1 MAKKKSLILLI
12 VVVFVAVAALAVA
25 CTGERTIASVAVTGA
40 WKTDYAVGEA
50 FSPCQ
55 LTVTYDNGE
64 TMTVDI
70 TPEML
75 SGFDTSSPGT
85 KQVTVTYEGQSVQMT
100 INVLSPATDDQLK
113 IGAMPSVFYI
123 NEELSL
129 GGAYVIYNGTERIE
143 LTPEMISGFDT
154 SSAGVKTL
162 KITVNGIFITT
173 EITVVARPSGEY
185 TPGTPSVI
193 DRERFLTEVKRV
205 MDAMGLTDEY
215 NEFAPYTDNVD
226 YVIDYVQAA
235 GLTNEEVTELADFI
249 LEQGAS
255 VVDSVLAATTLDSS
269 SYESF
274 ADYISA
280 ILDLVIT
287 RENVAALTELIGW
300 FGEKLE
306 AGDFINVF
314 GQLIKEIYVWYDP
327 DEIVLDY
334 RNLSDILTW
343 NNSTSSQMGREEVEV
358 IMEEA
363 GLSEFFS
370 DYKDNYINE
379 SYYSDEY
386 LALSGMLTTDNAI
399 YLYECGK
406 SVMNTLSTYEPD
418 KMADL
423 ALFAKD
429 VAKAVFSGDFE
440 ALIAGDS
447 ISYKEMVEQINFLGA
462 LGNEIN
468 GTFAKNPA
476 FVKAAAEIFAVI
488 LSENAVPDEDNA
500 FIADMVIRGA
510 MALDGMAFDLLEKI
524 TADFVAELYLD
535 FDDYS
540 KADES
545 ERDEKFGLLAV
556 KIVNFVAEEYQKL
569 SASQRGA
576 VLNAFREFLGED
588 ADVSIIELIDSWE
601 IKDIEAYSAEELAA
615 EGERIMEA
623 LNSFG
628 AWNELEEP
636 TYSVDVYFYENVLIA
651 KGSTEAD
658 LLNYIAVTFY
668 ARRNRTFYGV
678 CSMTLAEF
686 AEAGGTYQISYDFT
700 EKGFTDITVTVNDIT
715 YTPEPEE
722 DHYNVGTQTYT
733 GTTMSTDIYVYD
745 ETSASDFVYEN
756 TRSINVLL
764 FDRNA
769 SLSDIVASYLYY
781 NVSYKHISEDR
792 FVDADDLHGLL
803 VSFEGV
809 DTSRE
814 AGVLY
819 GGKASFVHPVLGLYE
834 APILYRIYDENNEE
848 ASTTG
853 MDYYFYG
860 DISCSTYDLQE
871 YEATVTQ
878 NVGELN
884 AEGYLL
890 HYGIYYNDSEPLDVV
905 YEGLDISTPGIQ
917 QVRVYVEGYEQYAET
932 VKIYVAEYTGVEG
945 LEISSYY
952 ATEYN
957 EDESVFVNGRL
968 EYCQLS
974 INYGHNH
981 EGTTHTQ
988 WSYLSFSSMAEM
1000 FAELDKYDVTYQIS
1014 GFDTTLPENDTYI
1027 NRTATV
1033 EFFYDGTL
1041 LYTWNMRYVVLAA
1054 A

>member
-1 MAKKKSLILLI
+1 MAKKKILILLI

-25 CTGERTIASVAVTGA
+25 CTDERTIVSVAVTGA

-55 LTVTYDNGE
+55 LTVTFDNGE

-70 TPEML
+70 TPDML

-85 KQVTVTYEGQSVQMT
+85 KQVTVTYEGQSVQLT
-100 INVLSPATDDQLK
+100 INVSSPATDSELK
-113 IGAMPSVFYI
+113 IGAMPSIFYVGD
-123 NEELSL
+123 ELSL
-129 GGAYVIYNGTERIE
+129 SGAYVIYNGTERIE

-154 SSAGVKTL
+154 SSAGTKTL
-162 KITVNGIFITT
+162 RISVNGVFITT
-173 EITVVARPSGEY
+173 EITVIERPSGEY

-193 DRERFLTEVKRV
+193 DRELFLAEVKRV

-215 NEFAPYTDNVD
+215 NQFAPYTDNVD
-226 YVIDYVQAA
+226 YIIDYVQAA

-255 VVDSVLAATTLDSS
+255 VVDSVLEATTLDASN
-269 SYESF
+269 YESF

-306 AGDFINVF
+306 AGDFINIF
-314 GQLIKEIYVWYDP
+314 GQLIKEIYIWYDP

-334 RNLSDILTW
+334 SNLSDILSW

-370 DYKDNYINE
+370 DYTDNYINE
-379 SYYSDEY
+379 YYYSDEY
-386 LALSGMLTTDNAI
+386 LAISGMLTTDNAI
-399 YLYECGK
+399 YIYECGK
-406 SVMNTLSTYEPD
+406 SLMNTLSTYEPD

-476 FVKAAAEIFAVI
+476 FVKAVAEIFAVI

-500 FIADMVIRGA
+500 FIADMVIIGV

-601 IKDIEAYSAEELAA
+601 IKDIAVYSAEELAA

-623 LNSFG
+623 LNSLGMGDESGDSVYEYFV
-628 AWNELEEP
+628 EP
-636 TYSVDVYFYENVLIA
+636 NVHYIDGYIA
-651 KGSTEAD
+651 KGTTEAD
-658 LLNYIAVTFY
+658 IIEDIQVIFY
-668 ARRNRTFYGV
+668 RSHAHGSMSV
-678 CSMTLAEF
+678 DSMTLAEF
-686 AEAGGTYQISYDFT
+686 AEEGGAYQIEFDFSK
-700 EKGFTDITVTVNDIT
+700 KGFTTLTVSLGSVTH
-715 YTPEPEE
+715 TPA
-722 DHYNVGTQTYT
+722 DDYNGIGTQLYE
-733 GTTMSTDIYVYD
+733 GTVVSAEKYVYD
-745 ETSASDFVYEN
+745 ETSASDFVYK
-756 TRSINVLL
+756 TSRDINVLL

-792 FVDADDLHGLL
+792 FVYADDLHGLP

-819 GGKASFVHPVLGLYE
+819 GGKASFVHPVYGLYE
-834 APILYRIYDENNEE
+834 APILYRIYDENNKE

-853 MDYYFYG
+853 MYYEFYS
-860 DISCSTYDLQE
+860 DCDTYTGE

-890 HYGIYYNDSEPLDVV
+890 HYGIYYNYSEPLDVV
-905 YEGLDISTPGIQ
+905 YEGLDITTPGIQ

-932 VKIYVAEYTGVEG
+932 VNIYVAEYTGVESLSLPYYATAEYAEG
-945 LEISSYY
+945 ESNFKNGNLSSYY
-952 ATEYN
+952 FNVKYRH
-957 EDESVFVNGRL
+957 D
-968 EYCQLS
+968 
-974 INYGHNH
+974 H

-988 WSYLSFSSMAEM
+988 WSNPEVSSMTEM
-1000 FAELDKYDVTYQIS
+1000 FAEFDKYGVTYQIS
-1014 GFDTTLPENDTYI
+1014 GFDTTLPENITDI
-1027 NRTATV
+1027 NRVATV

-1041 LYTWNMRYVVLAA
+1041 LYTGNIEYVVRAA

>member
-1 MAKKKSLILLI
+1 MTKKKILILLI
-12 VVVFVAVAALAVA
+12 VVMFVAVAALAVA
-25 CTGERTIASVAVTGA
+25 CTDERTIVSVAVTGA

-55 LTVTYDNGE
+55 LTVTFDNGE

-70 TPEML
+70 TPDML

-100 INVLSPATDDQLK
+100 INVSSPATDGQLE
-113 IGAMPSVFYI
+113 IGAMPSVFYVGD
-123 NEELSL
+123 ELSL

-193 DRERFLTEVKRV
+193 DRELFLAEVKRV

-226 YVIDYVQAA
+226 YIIDYVQAA

-255 VVDSVLAATTLDSS
+255 VVDSVLAATTLDAST
-269 SYESF
+269 YESF
-274 ADYISA
+274 ADYISE

-306 AGDFINVF
+306 AGDFINIF
-314 GQLIKEIYVWYDP
+314 GQLIKEIYIWYDP

-334 RNLSDILTW
+334 SNLSDILSW

-370 DYKDNYINE
+370 DYTDNYINE
-379 SYYSDEY
+379 YYYSDEY
-386 LALSGMLTTDNAI
+386 LAISGMLTTDNAI
-399 YLYECGK
+399 YIYECGK
-406 SVMNTLSTYEPD
+406 SLMNTLSTYEPD

-500 FIADMVIRGA
+500 FIADMVIIGV

-601 IKDIEAYSAEELAA
+601 IKDIAAYSAEELAA

-628 AWNELEEP
+628 ARNESEEP
-636 TYSVDVYFYENVLIA
+636 TYSVDVYY
-651 KGSTEAD
+651 
-658 LLNYIAVTFY
+658 
-668 ARRNRTFYGV
+668 
-678 CSMTLAEF
+678 
-686 AEAGGTYQISYDFT
+686 
-700 EKGFTDITVTVNDIT
+700 
-715 YTPEPEE
+715 
-722 DHYNVGTQTYT
+722 
-733 GTTMSTDIYVYD
+733 
-745 ETSASDFVYEN
+745 
-756 TRSINVLL
+756 
-764 FDRNA
+764 
-769 SLSDIVASYLYY
+769 
-781 NVSYKHISEDR
+781 
-792 FVDADDLHGLL
+792 
-803 VSFEGV
+803 
-809 DTSRE
+809 
-814 AGVLY
+814 
-819 GGKASFVHPVLGLYE
+819 
-834 APILYRIYDENNEE
+834 
-848 ASTTG
+848 
-853 MDYYFYG
+853 
-860 DISCSTYDLQE
+860 
-871 YEATVTQ
+871 
-878 NVGELN
+878 
-884 AEGYLL
+884 
-890 HYGIYYNDSEPLDVV
+890 
-905 YEGLDISTPGIQ
+905 
-917 QVRVYVEGYEQYAET
+917 
-932 VKIYVAEYTGVEG
+932 
-945 LEISSYY
+945 
-952 ATEYN
+952 
-957 EDESVFVNGRL
+957 
-968 EYCQLS
+968 
-974 INYGHNH
+974 
-981 EGTTHTQ
+981 
-988 WSYLSFSSMAEM
+988 
-1000 FAELDKYDVTYQIS
+1000 
-1014 GFDTTLPENDTYI
+1014 
-1027 NRTATV
+1027 
-1033 EFFYDGTL
+1033 
-1041 LYTWNMRYVVLAA
+1041 
-1054 A
+1054 

>member
-1 MAKKKSLILLI
+1 MAKKKILILLI

-25 CTGERTIASVAVTGA
+25 CTDERTIVSVAVTGA

-55 LTVTYDNGE
+55 LTVTFDNGE

-70 TPEML
+70 TPDML

-100 INVLSPATDDQLK
+100 INVSSPATDGQLE
-113 IGAMPSVFYI
+113 IGAMPSVFYVGD
-123 NEELSL
+123 ELSL

-162 KITVNGIFITT
+162 KITVNGVFITT

-193 DRERFLTEVKRV
+193 DRERFLAEVKRV

-226 YVIDYVQAA
+226 YIIDYVQAA

-255 VVDSVLAATTLDSS
+255 VVDSVLAATTLDASNYESS
-269 SYESF
+269 SE
-274 ADYISA
+274 YISK

-314 GQLIKEIYVWYDP
+314 GQLIKEIYIWYDP
-327 DEIVLDY
+327 DEVELYYD
-334 RNLSDILTW
+334 NLSDILSW
-343 NNSTSSQMGREEVEV
+343 YNSTSSQMGREEVET

-370 DYKDNYINE
+370 DYMDNYINE
-379 SYYSDEY
+379 SSYSDEY
-386 LALSGMLTTDNAI
+386 FALSGMLTTDNAI
-399 YLYECGK
+399 YIYECGK
-406 SVMNTLSTYEPD
+406 SLMNTLSTYEPD

-429 VAKAVFSGDFE
+429 VAKAIFSGDFE

-447 ISYKEMVEQINFLGA
+447 KSYKEMVEQINFLGA

-500 FIADMVIRGA
+500 FIADMVIIGA
-510 MALDGMAFDLLEKI
+510 TALDGMAFDLLEKI

-628 AWNELEEP
+628 ARNESEEP
-636 TYSVDVYFYENVLIA
+636 TYSVDVYFYGNGLIA

-658 LLNYIAVTFY
+658 LLNNIAVRFY
-668 ARRNRTFYGV
+668 IHRNRTYYEV
-678 CSMTLAEF
+678 CIMTLAEF

-715 YTPEPEE
+715 YTPEPE
-722 DHYNVGTQTYT
+722 DDYYNVGTQTYT
-733 GTTMSTDIYVYD
+733 GTTISTYIYVYD
-745 ETSASDFVYEN
+745 ETSASDFVYEY
-756 TRSINVLL
+756 TRRINVLL

-769 SLSDIVASYLYY
+769 SLSDIVASDLYY
-781 NVSYKHISEDR
+781 SVRYKHISEDR
-792 FVDADDLHGLL
+792 FVYADDLDGLL

-819 GGKASFVHPVLGLYE
+819 GGKASFVHPVYGLYE

-853 MDYYFYG
+853 MYYRFDSDCY
-860 DISCSTYDLQE
+860 TYTGE

-890 HYGIYYNDSEPLDVV
+890 HYGIYINDSKPLDVV
-905 YEGLDISTPGIQ
+905 YEGLNITTPGIQ

-932 VKIYVAEYTGVEG
+932 VNIYVAEYTGVESLSLPYYATAEYAEG
-945 LEISSYY
+945 ESNFKNGNLSSYY
-952 ATEYN
+952 FN
-957 EDESVFVNGRL
+957 VNYR
-968 EYCQLS
+968 
-974 INYGHNH
+974 HDH

-988 WSYLSFSSMAEM
+988 WSNPEVSSMTEM
-1000 FAELDKYDVTYQIS
+1000 FAELEKYGVTYQIIS
-1014 GFDTTLPENDTYI
+1014 GFDTTLPENYTYI
-1027 NRTATV
+1027 YRTATV
-1033 EFFYDGTL
+1033 EFFYDGTSL
-1041 LYTWNMRYVVLAA
+1041 CTWNMSYVVRAA
-1054 A
+1054 S

>member
-1 MAKKKSLILLI
+1 MAKKKILILLI

-25 CTGERTIASVAVTGA
+25 CTDERTIVSVAVTGA

-55 LTVTYDNGE
+55 LTVTFDNGE

-70 TPEML
+70 TPDML

-100 INVLSPATDDQLK
+100 INVSSPATDGQLE
-113 IGAMPSVFYI
+113 IGAMPSIFYVGD
-123 NEELSL
+123 ELSL
-129 GGAYVIYNGTERIE
+129 SGAYVIYNGTERIE

-193 DRERFLTEVKRV
+193 DRELFLAEVKRV

-215 NEFAPYTDNVD
+215 NQFAPYTDNVD
-226 YVIDYVQAA
+226 YIINYVQAA

-255 VVDSVLAATTLDSS
+255 VVDSVLAATTLDASN
-269 SYESF
+269 YESF
-274 ADYISA
+274 ADYISD

-306 AGDFINVF
+306 AGDFINIF
-314 GQLIKEIYVWYDP
+314 GQLIKEIYIWYDP
-327 DEIVLDY
+327 DEVELDY
-334 RNLSDILTW
+334 GNFSDILSW
-343 NNSTSSQMGREEVEV
+343 HYSTSSQMGREEVEV

-370 DYKDNYINE
+370 DYMDKYINE
-379 SYYSDEY
+379 SYNSDEY
-386 LALSGMLTTDNAI
+386 LAISGMLTTDNAI
-399 YLYECGK
+399 YIYECGK
-406 SVMNTLSTYEPD
+406 SLMNTLSTYEPD

-429 VAKAVFSGDFE
+429 VAKAIFSGDFE

-500 FIADMVIRGA
+500 FIADMVIIGV

-545 ERDEKFGLLAV
+545 ERDEKFGFLAV

-576 VLNAFREFLGED
+576 VLNALREILGED

-601 IKDIEAYSAEELAA
+601 IKDIAAYSAEELAA

-628 AWNELEEP
+628 MVDESGD
-636 TYSVDVYFYENVLIA
+636 SVYEYFVRPDLHDIGYIA
-651 KGSTEAD
+651 KGTTEAD
-658 LLNYIAVTFY
+658 IIEDIQVIFY
-668 ARRNRTFYGV
+668 MYHAHSGMDVDR
-678 CSMTLAEF
+678 MTLAEF
-686 AEAGGTYQISYDFT
+686 AEEGGAYQIEFDFSK
-700 EKGFTDITVTVNDIT
+700 KGFTTLTVSLGSVTH
-715 YTPEPEE
+715 TPA
-722 DHYNVGTQTYT
+722 DDYNGIGTQLYE
-733 GTTMSTDIYVYD
+733 GTMGSAEIYVYD

-756 TRSINVLL
+756 TRRINVLL

-769 SLSDIVASYLYY
+769 SLSDIVASDLYY
-781 NVSYKHISEDR
+781 DVGYKHISEDR
-792 FVDADDLHGLL
+792 FVEADDLDGLF

-819 GGKASFVHPVLGLYE
+819 GGKASFVHPVYGLYE
-834 APILYRIYDENNEE
+834 APILYRIYDENNEK

-853 MDYYFYG
+853 MYYRIYG
-860 DISCSTYDLQE
+860 DGVTYNGE

-890 HYGIYYNDSEPLDVV
+890 HYGMFYNDSEPLDVV
-905 YEGLDISTPGIQ
+905 YEGLDTTKPGIQ
-917 QVRVYVEGYEQYAET
+917 QVRVYVEGYAQYAET

-945 LEISSYY
+945 LDIYIYSYDT
-952 ATEYN
+952 TEYN
-957 EDESVFVNGRL
+957 EGESVFENGRL
-968 EYCQLS
+968 TGYYFLS
-974 INYGHNH
+974 IDYGYNY

-988 WSYLSFSSMAEM
+988 GSSLHFSSMAEM
-1000 FAELDKYDVTYQIS
+1000 FAELDKYGVTYHIS
-1014 GFDTTLPENDTYI
+1014 GFDTSLPENSDYAY
-1027 NRTATV
+1027 RTATIK
-1033 EFFYDGTL
+1033 FFYDGTL
-1041 LYTWNMRYVVLAA
+1041 LYTWNMEYVVLAA

>member
-1 MAKKKSLILLI
+1 MAKKKILILLI

-25 CTGERTIASVAVTGA
+25 CTDERTIVSVAVTGA

-55 LTVTYDNGE
+55 LTVTFDNGE

-70 TPEML
+70 TPDML

-100 INVLSPATDDQLK
+100 INVSSPATDGQLE
-113 IGAMPSVFYI
+113 IGAMPSIFYVGD
-123 NEELSL
+123 ELSL
-129 GGAYVIYNGTERIE
+129 SGAYVIYNGTERIE

-193 DRERFLTEVKRV
+193 DRELFLAEVKRV
-205 MDAMGLTDEY
+205 MEAMGLTDEY
-215 NEFAPYTDNVD
+215 NQFAPYTDNVD
-226 YVIDYVQAA
+226 HVIDFVQAA

-249 LEQGAS
+249 LEQGDS

-269 SYESF
+269 LYESF

-314 GQLIKEIYVWYDP
+314 GQLIKEIYIWYDP
-327 DEIVLDY
+327 DEIELDY
-334 RNLSDILTW
+334 SNLSDILER
-343 NNSTSSQMGREEVEV
+343 NYGTSSQMGREEVEV

-370 DYKDNYINE
+370 DYMDNYINE
-379 SYYSDEY
+379 YYYSDEY

-399 YLYECGK
+399 YIYECGK
-406 SVMNTLSTYEPD
+406 SLMNTLSTYEPD

-429 VAKAVFSGDFE
+429 VAKAVFSGNFE

-488 LSENAVPDEDNA
+488 LSGNAVPDEDNA
-500 FIADMVIRGA
+500 FIADMVIIGV

-524 TADFVAELYLD
+524 TADFVAGLYLD

-588 ADVSIIELIDSWE
+588 ADVSIIELVDSWE
-601 IKDIEAYSAEELAA
+601 IKDIKAYSAEELAA

-628 AWNELEEP
+628 ARNEPEEP
-636 TYSVDVYFYENVLIA
+636 TYSVDVYYYDSSRLIA

-658 LLNYIAVTFY
+658 LLDHIIVEFY
-668 ARRNRTFYGV
+668 ERRNSRSYYQV
-678 CSMTLAEF
+678 DIMTLAEF

-722 DHYNVGTQTYT
+722 DYYNVGTQTYT
-733 GTTMSTDIYVYD
+733 GSTMSTEIYVYD

-756 TRSINVLL
+756 KGRINVLL

-769 SLSDIVASYLYY
+769 SLSDIVASDFFY

-792 FVDADDLHGLL
+792 FVYADDLDGLP

-834 APILYRIYDENNEE
+834 APILYRIYDENNKE
-848 ASTTG
+848 ASATG
-853 MDYYFYG
+853 MYYWFDSDCY
-860 DISCSTYDLQE
+860 TYTGE

-884 AEGYLL
+884 AKGYLL
-890 HYGIYYNDSEPLDVV
+890 HYGIYRNYSEALDVV

-917 QVRVYVEGYEQYAET
+917 QVRVYVEGYGQYDET
-932 VKIYVAEYTGVEG
+932 VNIYVAEYTGVES
-945 LEISSYY
+945 LYLPYY
-952 ATEYN
+952 ATAEYA
-957 EDESVFVNGRL
+957 EGESNFKNGEL
-968 EYCQLS
+968 DSCYLS
-974 INYGHNH
+974 VHYTHDH
-981 EGTTHTQ
+981 EGVTHNKG
-988 WSYLSFSSMAEM
+988 SYPDVSSMADI
-1000 FAELDKYDVTYQIS
+1000 FTELEKYGVTYQIS
-1014 GFDTTLPENDTYI
+1014 GFDTTLPEDSTYI
-1027 NRTATV
+1027 YRTATV

-1041 LYTWNMRYVVLAA
+1041 LYTWNMSYEVWAA

>member
-1 MAKKKSLILLI
+1 MTKKKILILLI

-25 CTGERTIASVAVTGA
+25 CTDERTIVSVAVTGA

-55 LTVTYDNGE
+55 LTVTFDNGE

-70 TPEML
+70 TPDML

-100 INVLSPATDDQLK
+100 INVSSPATDGQLE
-113 IGAMPSVFYI
+113 IGAMPSIFYVGD
-123 NEELSL
+123 ELSL
-129 GGAYVIYNGTERIE
+129 SGAYVIYNGTERIE

-162 KITVNGIFITT
+162 KIMVNGVFITT
-173 EITVVARPSGEY
+173 EITVIERPSGEY

-193 DRERFLTEVKRV
+193 DRERFLAEVKRV

-215 NEFAPYTDNVD
+215 NQFAPYTDNVD
-226 YVIDYVQAA
+226 YIIDYVQAA
-235 GLTNEEVTELADFI
+235 GLTNEEVTELANFI

-255 VVDSVLAATTLDSS
+255 VVDSVLEATTLDASNYESS
-269 SYESF
+269 S
-274 ADYISA
+274 DYISA

-314 GQLIKEIYVWYDP
+314 GQLIKEIYIWYDP
-327 DEIVLDY
+327 DEVVLDY

-343 NNSTSSQMGREEVEV
+343 NNSTSSQMGREEVEA

-370 DYKDNYINE
+370 DYTDKYINE
-379 SYYSDEY
+379 YYYSDEY
-386 LALSGMLTTDNAI
+386 LAISGMLTTDNAI
-399 YLYECGK
+399 YIYECGK
-406 SVMNTLSTYEPD
+406 SLMNTLSTYEPD

-500 FIADMVIRGA
+500 FIADMVIIGA
-510 MALDGMAFDLLEKI
+510 TALDGMAFDLLEKI

-601 IKDIEAYSAEELAA
+601 IKDIAAYSAEELAA

-628 AWNELEEP
+628 MGDEIGDSEYEYFVEP
-636 TYSVDVYFYENVLIA
+636 NVHYIDGYIA
-651 KGSTEAD
+651 KGTTEAD
-658 LLNYIAVTFY
+658 IIEDIQVIFY
-668 ARRNRTFYGV
+668 RSHAHGSMSV
-678 CSMTLAEF
+678 DSMTLAEF
-686 AEAGGTYQISYDFT
+686 AEEGGAYQIEFDFSK
-700 EKGFTDITVTVNDIT
+700 KGFTTLTVSLGSVTH
-715 YTPEPEE
+715 TPA
-722 DHYNVGTQTYT
+722 DDYNGIGTQLYE
-733 GTTMSTDIYVYD
+733 GTVVSAEKYVYD
-745 ETSASDFVYEN
+745 ETSASDFVYK
-756 TRSINVLL
+756 TSRDINVLL

-781 NVSYKHISEDR
+781 DVGYKYISEDR
-792 FVDADDLHGLL
+792 FVYADDLHGLP

-819 GGKASFVHPVLGLYE
+819 GGKASFVHPVYGLYE
-834 APILYRIYDENNEE
+834 APILYRIYDESNEE

-853 MDYYFYG
+853 MYYWFDSDCY
-860 DISCSTYDLQE
+860 TYTGE

-890 HYGIYYNDSEPLDVV
+890 HYGMFYNDSEPLDVV
-905 YEGLDISTPGIQ
+905 YEGLDITAPGIQ

-932 VKIYVAEYTGVEG
+932 VNIYVAEYTGVESLSLPYYATAEYAEG
-945 LEISSYY
+945 ESNFKNGNLSSYY
-952 ATEYN
+952 FNVKYRH
-957 EDESVFVNGRL
+957 D
-968 EYCQLS
+968 
-974 INYGHNH
+974 H

-988 WSYLSFSSMAEM
+988 WSNPEVSSMTEM
-1000 FAELDKYDVTYQIS
+1000 FAEFDKYGVTYQIS
-1014 GFDTTLPENDTYI
+1014 GFDTTLPENITDI
-1027 NRTATV
+1027 NRVATV

-1041 LYTWNMRYVVLAA
+1041 LYTGNIEYVVRAA